1 MNVELESAY
10 IVLESRSPAGLN
22 QYLGEVIGLMPG
34 APTPAGALTWRA
46 DGKAQRVVL
55 SKGDINDA
63 SCIGFEATNRTSF
76 DAVVSRLRKLGLDPV
91 SGTDAQKRER
101 RVAEMV
107 RVPAPW
113 GVGVELVMGLE
124 DAATPFSSPA
134 YPQGFITKDQGFG
147 HFVFGLAGE
156 NVYEASRKFVLEGL
170 GLKLSDTLR
179 LPMGPVDLNVSFFHC
194 NARHHSLALARI
206 PAPEVPQKL
215 HHINFEVKQVADVG
229 AAYERAL
236 AAGTPLANMLGQHEN
251 DGMVSF
257 YSVGPDGWQVEVG
270 ATGRQISD
278 DWDDVREY
286 NRISIWGHQPPA
298 VFAQMQGLVP
308 AHVEPA
314 VALAEMA

>member
-1 MNVELESAY
+1 MKTDIESAY
-10 IVLESRSPAGLN
+10 IVLESSNPPAVN
-22 QYLGEVIGLMPG
+22 KYLGEVIGLMPG
-34 APTPAGALTWRA
+34 VATPGGASTWRA

-55 SKGDINDA
+55 KEGQANDA
-63 SCIGFEATNRTSF
+63 TCIGFELASREAL
-76 DAVVSRLRKLGLDPV
+76 DAAVARLRQLGLDPV
-91 SGTDAQKRER
+91 TGTPAQISER
-101 RVAEMV
+101 RVTEMV

-113 GVGVELVMGLE
+113 GVEVELVLGLE
-124 DAATPFSSPA
+124 KAATPFKSA
-134 YPQGFITKDQGFG
+134 VYPNGFVTDNQGFG
-147 HFVFGLAGE
+147 HFVFGVAGAD
-156 NVYEASRKFVLEGL
+156 VYEASRQFALDGL

-179 LPMGPVDLNVSFFHC
+179 MPMGPVELKVSFFHC
-194 NARHHSLALARI
+194 NARHHSLAVAQI

-229 AAYERAL
+229 AAFERAL

-270 ATGRQISD
+270 ATGRQITD

-298 VFAQMQGLVP
+298 VFAQMQGINS
-308 AHVEPA
+308 
-314 VALAEMA
+314 